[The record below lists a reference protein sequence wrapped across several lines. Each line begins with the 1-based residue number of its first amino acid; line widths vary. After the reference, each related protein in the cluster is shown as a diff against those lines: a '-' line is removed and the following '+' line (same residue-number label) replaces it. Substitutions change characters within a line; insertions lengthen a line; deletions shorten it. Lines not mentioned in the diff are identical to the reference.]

1 MASTS
6 VRSTAEQAARENF
19 RVIED
24 YDLEAVTANVTAGFR
39 NERST
44 DEPLAAR
51 SPGPE
56 GMRAT
61 VEWLNRAF
69 TGIRFDIHDV
79 VEQDGLVAVR
89 VTMNVTQHGP
99 FVVHDATDAS
109 VTDVF
114 PSRGRSA
121 AVDQTHW
128 FRVVDGRVAVH
139 DAVRDDLGM
148 ARQLGWVPPSPP
160 YLLRMALARR
170 TERRC
175 R

>member
-1 MASTS
+1 MDVTS
-6 VRSTAEQAARENF
+6 DRSTVERAARENF
-19 RVIED
+19 RLIED
-24 YDLEAVTANVTAGFR
+24 FDLAAVSANVTADFR
-39 NERST
+39 NERSV

-51 SPGPE
+51 TPGPD

-69 TGIRFDIHDV
+69 TDISFDIHDV
-79 VEQDGLVAVR
+79 VEQHGLLAVR
-89 VTMNVTQHGP
+89 VTMRVTQHGP
-99 FVVHDATDAS
+99 FVLHDFTDGS

-148 ARQLGWVPPSPP
+148 GRQLGWVPPSPA
-160 YLLRMALARR
+160 YLLRMGLAKRR
-170 TERRC
+170 ERRG